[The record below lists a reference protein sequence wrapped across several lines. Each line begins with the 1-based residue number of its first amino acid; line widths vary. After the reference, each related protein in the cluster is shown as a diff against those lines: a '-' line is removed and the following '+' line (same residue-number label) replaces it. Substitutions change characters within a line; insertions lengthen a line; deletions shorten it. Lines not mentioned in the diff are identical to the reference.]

1 MKLWKLVLILLIL
14 VIRSEANP
22 PLRSSESLRT
32 KYPQKMLTAE
42 YGILNEK
49 DILKDWREFEK
60 EPVGMKLRED
70 VWQCF
75 PAREVSFHYQTW
87 KDSDLMGSE
96 KAEFTICDFEFQVRD
111 QKIWSDYWGRRGL
124 PLEFCKSMQAR
135 WIELTQHEEF
145 VCLSGFPVDEVRAV
159 VHGRKRVITHWTLNK
174 FQTRKGCFSYFEND
188 CPGDGLEVQ

>member
-1 MKLWKLVLILLIL
+1 MKSGKLFLILLIL
-14 VIRSEANP
+14 VIHSEATP
-22 PLRSSESLRT
+22 PLRASESLRT
-32 KYPQKMLTAE
+32 KYPQKILTAE
-42 YGILNEK
+42 YEILSEK

-75 PAREVSFHYQTW
+75 PMREVGFNYLIW

-96 KAEFTICDFEFQVRD
+96 KVEVTLCDFEFQVRD

-135 WIELTQHEEF
+135 WIELTRHEEF
-145 VCLSGFPVDEVRAV
+145 VCLSGFLVDKVRTMER
-159 VHGRKRVITHWTLNK
+159 GRKRAITLWTWNK

-188 CPGDGLEVQ
+188 CPGDE